1 MGGRGAAT
9 LSLWEVTS
17 HMLLVSL
24 EGHQDLLLVWVILGS
39 LSSPNILE
47 PCGPRQEFVEP

>member
-1 MGGRGAAT
+1 MGGREAAT

-17 HMLLVSL
+17 HMLLLSL